1 MWQFFANFD
10 SIYILFMI
18 LFSYYKHTN
27 KKAFSKLSVLNLD
40 FNNNFEF
47 VKSVAAKIP
56 HQVALSNLNSA

>member
-1 MWQFFANFD
+1 MWQCFANFD
-10 SIYILFMI
+10 SIYILFMTS
-18 LFSYYKHTN
+18 FSYYKHTN

-56 HQVALSNLNSA
+56 LQVALSNLNSA

>member
-1 MWQFFANFD
+1 MWQCFADFD
-10 SIYILFMI
+10 SIYILFMT

-56 HQVALSNLNSA
+56 LQVAFSNLNSA